1 MKPRLNS
8 PEQVVQKLRDAD
20 SKIASGAT
28 IEQVCKELGISEPTY
43 YNWRRQYGQMKLDQ
57 VRHLKSLEKEKT
69 RLKKLVAELSLDK
82 AILQEALRG
91 NY

>member
-1 MKPRLNS
+1 MKRRLHT
-8 PEQVVQKLRDAD
+8 PEQIVQKLREAD
-20 SKIASGAT
+20 TKVAAGAT
-28 IEQVCKELGISEPTY
+28 VEQVCKEMGISDATY

-57 VRHLKSLEKEKT
+57 VKHLKSLAKENA

-82 AILQEALRG
+82 AALQEALRG

>member
-1 MKPRLNS
+1 MKRKLHT
-8 PEQVVQKLRDAD
+8 PEQIVNNLRQADAR
-20 SKIASGAT
+20 IASGST
-28 IEQVCKELGISEPTY
+28 LEQVCKELGISDATY

-57 VRHLKSLEKEKT
+57 VKRLKSLEKQNA

-82 AILQEALRG
+82 AILEETLRG